1 MALTEVNSLGI
12 KDLEVKTAD
21 IAADAVTGAKIA
33 DDQIDSEHYVNAS
46 IDHAH
51 LANDCVDG
59 DNLADNA
66 CDSEHYTDGSIDHVH
81 LAADAV
87 DGDNIADDSINS
99 EHYVAASID
108 NEHLADNAV
117 GTDEI
122 ADLAVGTDQ
131 IAADAVTLSKMAGLA
146 RGKLIVG
153 DSSGNP
159 SALAAGSNDQVL
171 TMDANGDVGWE
182 AASGGI
188 SDVVSDTTPQLGG
201 DLDVNTKNI
210 LVGDSSDGSTDDV
223 IKIGA
228 GADLNLYHDGTN
240 SYIVNKTG
248 NLIIYAK
255 HGETGMRILPDGNVE
270 LYFDN
275 TKKCETTNIGIS
287 VTGSVTPSSGVYI
300 GGAGGG
306 NHLDDYE
313 KGTWTPTFTSS
324 GGGSVSS
331 YGGQTGW
338 YIKVGKMVHAM
349 YRMRAN
355 TMNGMSGEYRLS
367 SLPFTSDNGGSGDHL
382 GTHFAFENW
391 AIESDEQCTGII
403 DDNQTYIRCIK
414 LQHNGSW
421 GNMVPDSSSVNLY
434 GCASYMTD

>member
-99 EHYVAASID
+99 EHYVDGSID
-108 NEHLADNAV
+108 TAH
-117 GTDEI
+117 I
-122 ADLAVGTDQ
+122 ADDQ
-131 IAADAVTLSKMAGLA
+131 VTLAKMAGLA
-146 RGKLIVG
+146 RGKIIVG

-159 SALAAGSNDQVL
+159 VALAAGSDNHVL

-248 NLIIYAK
+248 NLVIYAK

-355 TMNGMSGEYRLS
+355 SMTGMSGEYRLS

-421 GNMVPDSSSVNLY
+421 GNMEPDSSSVNLY